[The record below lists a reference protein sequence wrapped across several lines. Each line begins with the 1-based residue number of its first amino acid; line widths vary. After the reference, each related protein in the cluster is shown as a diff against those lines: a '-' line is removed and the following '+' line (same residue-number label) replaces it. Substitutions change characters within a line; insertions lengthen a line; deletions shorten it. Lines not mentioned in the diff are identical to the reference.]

1 MIKKIYCFGT
11 SHTKGAGFHLPQVK
25 SIYKNVVKY
34 PNMENCS
41 WPGILKTYIDD
52 DIQINNLAE
61 HGAGNE
67 RMYRLVFDLLSDP
80 NFKKEETL
88 LLLEMSSLGRKEYYS
103 NTINDYVI
111 CNYVPTH
118 PPGNN
123 FDVVWKYY
131 THRGSLAPKRQSDMW
146 LSNKV
151 KKIYSDFLVE
161 TVNFDDLLKKL
172 QMNLLFFI
180 NFLDSHNIK
189 YEFINFDDIFSPNQR
204 NSFDVKLKTVKY
216 TIEGEETLC
225 FYDNNK
231 FLFEHETDGMIDDE
245 HQGYFANLIGAG
257 TIYNHLI
264 KKEYIDGNLKEIKS
278 TYSDFLE
285 FKKKLYF
292 DKNLI

>member
-11 SHTKGAGFHLPQVK
+11 SHTKGAGFHLPQAK

-34 PNMENCS
+34 PSMETCS
-41 WPGILKTYIDD
+41 WPGILKTFIDD
-52 DIQINNLAE
+52 IEINNFAE
-61 HGAGNE
+61 HGSGNE
-67 RMYRLVFDLLSDP
+67 RMYRLVFDLISDP
-80 NFKKEETL
+80 NFKKEESL

-118 PPGNN
+118 PPGSN

-131 THRGSLAPKRQSDMW
+131 QSDI
-146 LSNKV
+146 LVPNKV
-151 KKIYSDFLVE
+151 KNIYSDFLVE

-180 NFLDSHNIK
+180 NFLDSNNIK
-189 YEFINFDDIFSPNQR
+189 YEFINFDDLFSPNQR
-204 NSFDVKLKTVKY
+204 NSFDIKLKTVKY
-216 TIEGEETLC
+216 NIEGEDTLC
-225 FYDNNK
+225 FYDNSK
-231 FLFEHETDGMIDDE
+231 FLFEHETNGMIDDL
-245 HQGYFANLIGAG
+245 HQGYFANQIGAS

-264 KKEYIDGNLKEIKS
+264 TKQYISGDLKEIKS
-278 TYSDFLE
+278 SYSDFLE
-285 FKKKLYF
+285 FKKNLHF

>member
-11 SHTKGAGFHLPQVK
+11 SHTKGAGFHLPQAK

-34 PNMENCS
+34 PSMETCS
-41 WPGILKTYIDD
+41 WPGILKTYVD
-52 DIQINNLAE
+52 DIEVINLSEA
-61 HGAGNE
+61 GAGNE

-111 CNYVPTH
+111 CNYVSTH

-131 THRGSLAPKRQSDMW
+131 ENEKLLPKHI
-146 LSNKV
+146 
-151 KKIYSDFLVE
+151 KKIYADFLVE
-161 TVNFDDLLKKL
+161 TVNFDDLLQKL

-204 NSFDVKLKTVKY
+204 NSFDIKLKTVKY
-216 TIEGEETLC
+216 NIEGEETLC
-225 FYDNNK
+225 FYNNSK
-231 FLFEHETDGMIDDE
+231 FLFEHETNGMINDL
-245 HQGYFANLIGAG
+245 HQGYWITEITAK
-257 TIYNHLI
+257 TIFNHLVR
-264 KKEYIDGNLKEIKS
+264 KKYIEKDIKEIKS
-278 TYSDFLE
+278 THSDFLQ
-285 FKKKLYF
+285 FKKNLNF